1 MQILCIY
8 CLQVGRRFGFV
19 CRWYK
24 SAIRDLR
31 SNQIY
36 YNSQRKLYETHC
48 CLFHGKLLTF

>member
-36 YNSQRKLYETHC
+36 YNSQRKLYETHR